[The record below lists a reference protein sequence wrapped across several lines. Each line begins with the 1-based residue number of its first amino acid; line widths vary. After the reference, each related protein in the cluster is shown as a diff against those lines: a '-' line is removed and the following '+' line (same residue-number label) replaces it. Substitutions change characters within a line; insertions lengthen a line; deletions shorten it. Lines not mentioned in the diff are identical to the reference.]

1 MAGLMVKELTPRRG
15 VAGIDK
21 EMKDIAGHINLWL
34 MASQNLRRHRGKSL
48 AILIP
53 LVLVMATASFMMFT
67 RGGFVKDAEIAKGF
81 LPDVTV
87 QGIEASR
94 VGKISLTIKKRIE
107 EIPHVKMVIPR
118 VWGYLPL
125 KIRGVDTAF
134 TLMGL
139 DLNRPVYNGK
149 LPWTIERGAFLV
161 PGDRRKAVLG
171 QGVAL
176 SFNAGVGDRLQIE
189 DTLGNKGEF
198 EVVGIFN
205 NTVQIYSTDLILVSL
220 PDAGEFFGYPKDEFS
235 DLLVYADSPENADL
249 IAREIAGR
257 FRNTRVLTG
266 RALTDLVKEAFGRR
280 GGTFQA
286 MWLILL
292 ETVLLLVWAQSAHL
306 SVDVSREIGI
316 LKAVG
321 WQTGE
326 IIEMRM
332 MESLI
337 LGLGGTSIGI
347 LAGFLYALLG
357 TPGISGYCLGCA
369 SIYPKFPVPVNCDF
383 QSIVLLFILG
393 VLPLMAIS
401 AIPAWLAG
409 VVDPDEAIR
418 G

>member
-1 MAGLMVKELTPRRG
+1 MNIYPHL
-15 VAGIDK
+15 
-21 EMKDIAGHINLWL
+21 NLWL
-34 MASQNLRRHRGKSL
+34 MAAGNLRRYRGKSL
-48 AILIP
+48 AIVIP

-67 RGGFVKDAEIAKGF
+67 RGGFVKDAGIAKRF
-81 LPDVTV
+81 LPDLTV
-87 QGIEASR
+87 QGIEAGR
-94 VGKISLTIKKRIE
+94 VGKISLTIKERIE
-107 EIPHVKMVIPR
+107 EIPHVKRVIPR
-118 VWGYLPL
+118 IWGYLPL
-125 KIRGVDTAF
+125 KIDGKDTAY
-134 TLMGL
+134 TMMGL
-139 DLNRPVYNGK
+139 DLEHMIYDGN
-149 LPWTIERGAFLV
+149 LPWTIEKGSFLV
-161 PGDRRKAVLG
+161 PGDRNKAVLG

-176 SFNAGVGDRLQIE
+176 SFKAVAGDRLLVE

-198 EVVGIFN
+198 EVIGIFN
-205 NTVQIYSTDLILVSL
+205 STVQIYSTDLIIVSL
-220 PDAGEFFGYPKDEFS
+220 PDAGEFFGYRKDEFS

-249 IAREIAGR
+249 IAWEIAGR

-292 ETVLLLVWAQSAHL
+292 ETVLLLVWAQSAHI

-316 LKAVG
+316 LKALG

-347 LAGFLYALLG
+347 VAGFVYALLG
-357 TPGISGYCLGCA
+357 TPGMSGYCLGCA

-383 QSIVLLFILG
+383 QSLVLLFILG
-393 VLPLMAIS
+393 VLPLMTIS

-418 G
+418 K

>member
-34 MASQNLRRHRGKSL
+34 MASQNLRRHRGRSL

-53 LVLVMATASFMMFT
+53 LILVMDTASFMMFT

-87 QGIEASR
+87 QGIEAGR

-321 WQTGE
+321 
-326 IIEMRM
+326 
-332 MESLI
+332 
-337 LGLGGTSIGI
+337 
-347 LAGFLYALLG
+347 
-357 TPGISGYCLGCA
+357 
-369 SIYPKFPVPVNCDF
+369 
-383 QSIVLLFILG
+383 
-393 VLPLMAIS
+393 
-401 AIPAWLAG
+401 
-409 VVDPDEAIR
+409 
-418 G
+418 